1 MNKLNKDG
9 CFVLIVLAGVT
20 AILFTYTPST

>member
-1 MNKLNKDG
+1 MNKLNKN
-9 CFVLIVLAGVT
+9 VLSHLIVLASVT

>member
-9 CFVLIVLAGVT
+9 CFVSLNRT
-20 AILFTYTPST
+20 CRRN